1 MAFPHSIRWALQV
14 DIAVAHGPDDDA
26 ARGLNKPGS
35 EWMWTFWASSHTAAM
50 WVYYELVGY
59 GKHTSQSDYDL
70 PPYPGCVKLF
80 CATAGRCS
88 MLDDGVRVRYNFQPF
103 ARKGL
108 ENLLGANKRL
118 RGSVID
124 LLKTCLD
131 RSQRFQ
137 SDGRHEFIEMLV
149 LRSGVINMAQKLIVE
164 KFGPIKSCEIELHR
178 FMTFIGPQSSGKS
191 TIIKLMY
198 FFLSLRDDLAVY
210 LTDRLEAGS
219 DAVKWKDLE
228 QRFRIRFLE
237 FWGPTIQDREMRVH
251 FQYAHEITIEVT
263 LDKHRQIQ
271 FTKFDFSKKLS
282 ESIEALQ
289 VRLGRAHKVTASNRM
304 PLFATPDLVAAQRRR
319 ATLVAEIQ
327 SEVSKIFGFSKQ
339 LLFIPAGRSLLST
352 VADQLANI
360 DRKRLDYPLH
370 QFIERINYSKPFF
383 DRPLSQIVEEQKV
396 YLKSRLDEGAIKT
409 CRELMAKILKGEFRQ
424 TKDEGRLY
432 FSKSNY
438 TKINYASSGQQESVW
453 ILLLIFLITL
463 EATETILFVEEPEA
477 HLFPEAQ
484 KHIVDLLTFAYGSLG
499 CDLIVTTHSPYIL
512 GAINNCLYAHLLA
525 SSLGQSEVSRVI
537 PSKHWI
543 DPKDS
548 TGWYVHAGELT
559 SIVDDELRFLD
570 TSLVDS
576 AADIINNDYERL
588 LEMYRRGGN

>member
-1 MAFPHSIRWALQV
+1 M
-14 DIAVAHGPDDDA
+14 
-26 ARGLNKPGS
+26 
-35 EWMWTFWASSHTAAM
+35 T
-50 WVYYELVGY
+50 
-59 GKHTSQSDYDL
+59 
-70 PPYPGCVKLF
+70 
-80 CATAGRCS
+80 
-88 MLDDGVRVRYNFQPF
+88 
-103 ARKGL
+103 
-108 ENLLGANKRL
+108 
-118 RGSVID
+118 
-124 LLKTCLD
+124 
-131 RSQRFQ
+131 
-137 SDGRHEFIEMLV
+137 
-149 LRSGVINMAQKLIVE
+149 QKLVVE
-164 KFGPIKSCEIELHR
+164 KFGPIKNCEVELHR

-198 FFLSLRDDLAVY
+198 FFLNLRDDIAVY

-228 QRFRIRFLE
+228 QRLRTRFLE
-237 FWGPTIQDREMRVH
+237 FWGPTIQDRDMRVN
-251 FQYAHEITIEVT
+251 FQYAEEITIEIT
-263 LDKHRQIQ
+263 LDKQRQIQ
-271 FTKFDFSKKLS
+271 FTKFNFSQKLS
-282 ESIEALQ
+282 ESIETLQ

-327 SEVSKIFGFSKQ
+327 SEVSKIFGFGKQ

-360 DRKRLDYPLH
+360 DRKRLDFPLH

-383 DRPLSQIVEEQKV
+383 DRPLSEIVEEQKI
-396 YLKSRLDEGAIKT
+396 YLKSKLNENSVKT
-409 CRELMAKILKGEFRQ
+409 CRELMAKILNGEFRQ

-432 FSKSNY
+432 FNKSNY

-463 EATETILFVEEPEA
+463 EATQTILFVEEPEA

-484 KHIVDLLTFAYGSLG
+484 KHMVDLLTFAYGALG

-525 SSLGQSEVSRVI
+525 NSMGLHNVSDII

-543 DPKDS
+543 DPNDS
-548 TGWYVHAGELT
+548 AGWYVHEGALT

-588 LEMYRRGGN
+588 LEIFGRGSK

>member
-1 MAFPHSIRWALQV
+1 
-14 DIAVAHGPDDDA
+14 
-26 ARGLNKPGS
+26 
-35 EWMWTFWASSHTAAM
+35 
-50 WVYYELVGY
+50 
-59 GKHTSQSDYDL
+59 
-70 PPYPGCVKLF
+70 
-80 CATAGRCS
+80 
-88 MLDDGVRVRYNFQPF
+88 
-103 ARKGL
+103 
-108 ENLLGANKRL
+108 
-118 RGSVID
+118 
-124 LLKTCLD
+124 
-131 RSQRFQ
+131 
-137 SDGRHEFIEMLV
+137 
-149 LRSGVINMAQKLIVE
+149 MAQKLIVE